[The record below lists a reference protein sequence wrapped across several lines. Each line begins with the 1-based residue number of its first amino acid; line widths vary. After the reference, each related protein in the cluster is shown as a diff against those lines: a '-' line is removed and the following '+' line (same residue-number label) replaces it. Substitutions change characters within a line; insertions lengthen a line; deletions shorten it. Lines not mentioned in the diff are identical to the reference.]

1 MTRWANS
8 AGRGFDMASR
18 FGFDAAYEEHE
29 RGTLDVAGYFEALR
43 RGLSVD
49 LADDELLEG
58 WNDIYVGVNEEICP
72 VLAAARARFP
82 LYALTNSNPS
92 HHAVWSERFADV
104 LEVFTA
110 TFVSSDIGHRKPD
123 RAAFDTVTSMIGVS
137 PSSILFFDDTFENV
151 TGARSAGMQAVHVT
165 STETVR
171 TALAQLGV
179 RARLAEQVDERN
191 QPDDVDRLRTVASIC
206 PPRAPGRCRPVPR
219 SRR

>member
-1 MTRWANS
+1 MTIVETRLITGGVDTYVDVHVAAALDSNGGTLGVESFPTTTTGFAELHPGCLASARCMTRWANS
-8 AGRGFDMASR
+8 AGRGFEDMASR

-110 TFVSSDIGHRKPD
+110 TLVSSDIGHRKP
-123 RAAFDTVTSMIGVS
+123 IGRHSTPS
-137 PSSILFFDDTFENV
+137 P
-151 TGARSAGMQAVHVT
+151 R
-165 STETVR
+165 
-171 TALAQLGV
+171 
-179 RARLAEQVDERN
+179 
-191 QPDDVDRLRTVASIC
+191 
-206 PPRAPGRCRPVPR
+206 
-219 SRR
+219 

>member
-1 MTRWANS
+1 
-8 AGRGFDMASR
+8 
-18 FGFDAAYEEHE
+18 
-29 RGTLDVAGYFEALR
+29 
-43 RGLSVD
+43 
-49 LADDELLEG
+49 
-58 WNDIYVGVNEEICP
+58 
-72 VLAAARARFP
+72 
-82 LYALTNSNPS
+82 
-92 HHAVWSERFADV
+92 
-104 LEVFTA
+104 
-110 TFVSSDIGHRKPD
+110 
-123 RAAFDTVTSMIGVS
+123 MIGVS

-151 TGARSAGMQAVHVT
+151 TGARNAGMQAVHVT